1 MRPLYWKLMNAV
13 FFGALAMGW
22 GFGYVVGDKSPWAG
36 IAGVVFTLAVFF
48 LGAMVSMF
56 KSWSDYRALAVDHQS
71 NLEEVRIEKQKA
83 VADQRKLCAQ
93 AMVNISKASVGR
105 VVGRVL
111 GEHPFLS
118 NNAEQL
124 EAAQE
129 DAKAIVEQELEA
141 LEDAVLHES
150 RQ

>member
-1 MRPLYWKLMNAV
+1 MNAA

-22 GFGYVVGDKSPWAG
+22 GFGYVVGDKSPLAG
-36 IAGVVFTLAVFF
+36 VAGVVLALAVFF
-48 LGAMVSMF
+48 LGAMVSLF
-56 KSWSDYRALAVDHQS
+56 KSWFDYRCLAVDHQS
-71 NLEEVRIEKQKA
+71 HLAEVRMEKQEA
-83 VADQRKLCAQ
+83 IEAQRRLCAQ

-105 VVGRVL
+105 VVDRVL

-118 NNAEQL
+118 NNIEQL
-124 EAAQE
+124 EAAKE
-129 DAKAIVEQELEA
+129 DAKVIVEQELEA